1 MMEIDSI
8 ESCFGENDGSL
19 PGIELKF
26 GNPDEVLRV
35 YEFLISRSTITTPD
49 ATYWDEQKQCD
60 VKIAT
65 VPHSAMLVAHGVA
78 SHFHHCVGGLLI
90 DGTVLPELG
99 LFVFKDS
106 IEIDYRMGP
115 EWTRNCILA
124 FLELLHRLVRL
135 APSAEVSSA
144 VVEEMPDADSFLSF
158 WREYH
163 RRRSDQVSKDVN
175 PDQTGFRQM

>member
-1 MMEIDSI
+1 MIEIEPI
-8 ESCFGENDGSL
+8 ERCFVEDDGSL

-26 GNPDEVLRV
+26 GNPDEVPRV
-35 YEFLISRSTITTPD
+35 YEFLVSRSTITTPN

-60 VKIAT
+60 VRIDT
-65 VPHSAMLVAHGVA
+65 VPHPAMLVARGFA
-78 SHFHHCVGGLLI
+78 SHFHHCVAGLSI

-99 LFVFKDS
+99 VFVFKDS

-124 FLELLHRLVRL
+124 FLELIHRLHCL
-135 APSAEVSSA
+135 APSAELSCA
-144 VVEEMPDADSFLSF
+144 VVEEMPASDSFLLA

-163 RRRSDQVSKDVN
+163 RQRSDHDNHGGN
-175 PDQTGFRQM
+175 PNQMGFRQT